1 MRPEMNYLAEE
12 IEKKWQAWWRETGLF
27 KAPDRPGKKYY
38 VLEMY
43 PYPSGR
49 DLHMGHM
56 KNYVIGDVIA
66 RVKRMEGYDVLYP
79 MGWDSFGLPAE
90 NAAIAH
96 GIRPKDWTEEN
107 IAAYRESLMRIG
119 LSYDWD
125 RELATS
131 RPDYY
136 KWNQWLFLMMLRK
149 GLAYRKSGFVNWCL
163 SCHTVLAN
171 EQVIDGKC
179 ERCHKPV
186 TKRRLVQWFFRI
198 TDYAERLLADL
209 ELLREG
215 WPPHILKQQEDWIG
229 RSEGAE
235 IVFPVEG
242 KDVKIPVFTTRADTI
257 FGVTFITLA
266 PEWDGL
272 EELIEDSPE
281 RAKVED
287 YISEALAKSDIER
300 SAIDRP
306 KTGVPTGVNAVHPLT
321 GERIPVLVGD
331 YVLVSYG
338 TGAVMGVPAHD
349 QRDFEFAKKLG
360 LPIKVVIK
368 PIDGPEPLPENMER
382 AFEEPGV
389 MVNSGEFNGFSTEDG
404 KAKVADELS
413 KGGLGGPK
421 VVYRLRD
428 WLISRQRY
436 WGTPIPVIHCEK
448 CGVVPVPE
456 KELPV
461 LLPEIDDYIPKGRS
475 PLENSE
481 EFMNTTC
488 PSCGGSARR
497 DPDTMDTFVDSS
509 WYYMRYPD
517 PKNSKAM
524 FDPEK
529 TNAWLPVDQYIG
541 GAEHATKHL
550 IYARFIHKVLQDEG
564 MVRTP
569 EPFLRL
575 FNHGMVLKKFFWCST
590 CLNVIPDD
598 EAKNHPHPLEE
609 LLEMMSKS
617 RGNTVPMS
625 SFVAKHG
632 VDVGRIAVLFAGPP
646 DKEMEWTDTGVE
658 GARRFVNRLW
668 RLYQENPANPSP
680 LPREMNPAE
689 RELYALLQRTI
700 RAIRDDLARL
710 SFNTALAR
718 LMELTNA
725 LYSFGEKSS
734 PVFSRVLRDM
744 ILLVAPFAPHL
755 GEELW
760 HSWAGETGSVFGTS
774 LPEPDQ
780 AYLVQETAVIP
791 VQVNGKL
798 RGRIEVPANADQEE
812 VVHIAMSDENVARH
826 LGEGKPKKVIYV
838 PGRTLNLV
846 V

>member
-1 MRPEMNYLAEE
+1 MNYPADK
-12 IEKKWQAWWRETGLF
+12 IEKKWQAYWREKGLF
-27 KAPDRPGKKYY
+27 RAPDRPERKYY

-90 NAAIAH
+90 NAAIANRVH
-96 GIRPKDWTEEN
+96 PKDWTEQN
-107 IAAYRESLMRIG
+107 ISGYKESLMNIG
-119 LSYDWD
+119 QSYDWD

-136 KWNQWLFLMMLRK
+136 RWNQWLFLLLLKR
-149 GLAYRKSGFVNWCL
+149 GLAYRKGGFVNWCA
-163 SCHTVLAN
+163 SCNTVLAN
-171 EQVIDGKC
+171 EQVIEGKC

-186 TKRRLVQWFFRI
+186 TKRKLVQWFFRI

-209 ELLREG
+209 ELLRDG

-242 KDVKIPVFTTRADTI
+242 KNLKIPVFTTRADTL
-257 FGVTFITLA
+257 FGVTFMTVA
-266 PEWDGL
+266 PEWEGL
-272 EELIEDSPE
+272 EELIADSPE
-281 RAKVED
+281 RARVEA
-287 YISEALAKSDIER
+287 YVSEALSKTDIER
-300 SAIDRP
+300 SATDRP
-306 KTGVPTGVNAVHPLT
+306 KTGVFTETHVLHPFT
-321 GERIPVLVGD
+321 GERIPVFVGD
-331 YVLVSYG
+331 YVLGGYG

-349 QRDFEFAKKLG
+349 QRDFEFARKMG
-360 LPIKVVIK
+360 LPIRVVIK
-368 PIDGPEPLPENMER
+368 PMEGHEPLPETMER

-389 MVNSGEFNGFSTEDG
+389 MVNSGEFNGLSTEEG
-404 KAKVADELS
+404 KERVAEALAKKGMGGKTVA
-413 KGGLGGPK
+413 
-421 VVYRLRD
+421 YRLRD

-436 WGTPIPVIHCEK
+436 WGTPIPVIHCEA

-456 KELPV
+456 KDLPV
-461 LLPEIDDYIPKGRS
+461 LLPDIDDYVPRGRS
-475 PLENSE
+475 PLENSD

-488 PSCGGSARR
+488 PKCGGPARR

-517 PKNSKAM
+517 SKNSTAI

-550 IYARFIHKVLQDEG
+550 IYARFIHKVLQDAG
-564 MVRTP
+564 LVKTP

-575 FNHGMVLKKFFWCST
+575 FNQGMVLKKFFWCPT
-590 CLNVIPDD
+590 CLKVVPDD
-598 EAKNHPHPLEE
+598 EAKTHPHKLEE

-625 SFVAKHG
+625 SFVAKNG
-632 VDVGRIAVLFAGPP
+632 VDVGRIALLFAGPP
-646 DKEMEWTDTGVE
+646 DKEMEWTDAGVE
-658 GARRFVNRLW
+658 GAKRFINRVW
-668 RLYQENPANPSP
+668 RLYRENPANTGPVP
-680 LPREMNPAE
+680 GEMGTAE
-689 RELYALLQRTI
+689 RELYSLLQRTI
-700 RAIRDDLARL
+700 KAVRDDLARF
-710 SFNTALAR
+710 SFNTAIAR
-718 LMELTNA
+718 LMELVNA
-725 LYSFGEKSS
+725 LYSFEDKGS
-734 PVFSRVLRDM
+734 PVFSLVLRNM
-744 ILLVAPFAPHL
+744 ILLIAPLAPHL

-760 HSWAGETGSVFGTS
+760 HEWAGETESVFKVR
-774 LPEPDQ
+774 LPEPDER
-780 AYLVQETAVIP
+780 YLVRETIVIP

-798 RGRIEVPANADQEE
+798 RARIEVPADVSQDEALR
-812 VVHIAMSDENVARH
+812 VALSDENVSRH
-826 LGEGKPKKVIYV
+826 LEGKQPRKVVYV